1 MSKKKTP
8 EAPTYRTGK
17 YTGYT
22 LKDGKYYPAPTY
34 VDQFKQLAARRAAI
48 DGLMK
53 VIFDHATHDQERI
66 ETAQR
71 ALWKTIGDDYG
82 IDLLGREW
90 VYSLVTQSIE
100 PKKSEKEAQDGN

>member
-34 VDQFKQLAARRAAI
+34 VDQFRLIAARRSAI
-48 DGLMK
+48 EGLMAM
-53 VIFDHATHDQERI
+53 IFRHATHDLE
-66 ETAQR
+66 EVAKTQR
-71 ALWKTIGDDYG
+71 ELWKTIGDDYG
-82 IDLLGREW
+82 IDFLSGE
-90 VYSLVTQSIE
+90 
-100 PKKSEKEAQDGN
+100 